1 MISLISIKNFRSIVD
16 LSIEPSNLTA
26 LIGPN
31 STGKTNIL
39 KAIDLVLGEGWTTKA
54 KVARELFNDATKPI
68 EIEIFFDKSI
78 IVPSGSKFG
87 DTEVSSI
94 KLKMTLIPELT
105 AKTTINNGETFYGQE
120 AFKKLCHFIFIPSD
134 RNLSSELRVNQ
145 WTMLGKMMRLIYENY
160 VEHYQ
165 NNEIKLKYDFKEK
178 MTPAKDFLEDDFSD
192 GITFKKFSE
201 TFKMKCKQNS
211 QGLACDFDPSLDIY
225 NLNWFYKTLQINV
238 TEDLPD
244 RHFDSEDVGAGM
256 QNLLMISIFQTY
268 SELIGGKVIF
278 GIEEPEIYLYPQA
291 QRSLYKSFIDLSDK
305 TQILYT
311 THNPNFVNAARPDDM
326 VLLRRSI
333 SKGTHMLQKSSYF
346 SSENA
351 NNDNIKFKIYTH
363 FNPERNE
370 LFFAKK
376 VLLVEGDSDK
386 ILFVTLCD
394 KWNIDLDKFGI
405 SILSCGGKGG
415 VNYFLGICKLVGI
428 NNYFA
433 IWDSDPDD
441 ESYKPDNDFLL
452 ETLSGDKGLELNENL
467 ESFLKLQT
475 SNKIDK
481 VKNAYKWASEVSIS
495 EIPLEFEV
503 VKRFLID
510 DENINEN
517 ETSQESIHVKSDME
531 DDLPF

>member
-1 MISLISIKNFRSIVD
+1 MISQINIKNFRSIVD

-54 KVARELFNDATKPI
+54 KVARELFNDPTKPI

-78 IVPSGSKFG
+78 IIPNGSKFG
-87 DTEVSSI
+87 DTEVSNV
-94 KLKMTLIPELT
+94 KLKMTLIPELI

-160 VEHYQ
+160 VSHYQ
-165 NNEIKLKYDFKEK
+165 NNELKLKDDFKEK
-178 MTPAKDFLEDDFSD
+178 MTLAKDFLEDDFSE
-192 GITFKKFSE
+192 GVTFKKFSD

-238 TEDLPD
+238 KEDFPD

-291 QRSLYKSFIDLSDK
+291 QRSLYKSFIELSEK
-305 TQILYT
+305 TQIIYT
-311 THNPNFVNAARPDDM
+311 THNPNFVNAKRPDDIL
-326 VLLRRSI
+326 LLRRNVRQ
-333 SKGTHMLQKSSYF
+333 GTYRLEKQGYF
-346 SSENA
+346 NTENA
-351 NNDNIKFKIYTH
+351 NKDDFRFKIYTN

-386 ILFVTLCD
+386 ILFTTLCER
-394 KWNIDLDKFGI
+394 WNIDLDKLGV
-405 SILSCGGKGG
+405 SVLSCGGKGG
-415 VNYFLGICKLVGI
+415 VNYFLGVCKLVGI
-428 NNYFA
+428 DDYFA
-433 IWDSDPDD
+433 VWDEDPDD
-441 ESYKPDNDFLL
+441 DSYKPDLDLL
-452 ETLSGDKGLELNENL
+452 SQTIKINKGIEITNNL
-467 ESFLKLQT
+467 EVFLGLSRSKD
-475 SNKIDK
+475 SEK
-481 VKNAYKWASEVSIS
+481 VKNAFKWAVGVELDQVPKEFKKVKDFLSDAVTQNI
-495 EIPLEFEV
+495 EITDP
-503 VKRFLID
+503 
-510 DENINEN
+510 NSTNN
-517 ETSQESIHVKSDME
+517 SDFN
-531 DDLPF
+531 DIPF